1 MPRLAPV
8 DAAWP
13 EAMKGSNNGF
23 YIVLVA
29 LGWWAQGAK
38 FAGQDMKA
46 WDQATA
52 DVTWVLDQL
61 KLVAE
66 STRKR
71 SRSNGEDEIAS
82 HTSSRP
88 NSKRCV

>member
-66 STRKR
+66 FDGGYKVSEAEINGKCTIP
-71 SRSNGEDEIAS
+71 SRSH
-82 HTSSRP
+82 HTY
-88 NSKRCV
+88 